1 MIKRIAEDMCELSAL
16 ALFFGAMLVWVS
28 ALSG

>member
-16 ALFFGAMLVWVS
+16 VLFFATMLVWVS
-28 ALSG
+28 ALSA